1 MPIRDLNTLGLD
13 QLLGALLSAV
23 VGGQREATASSLAL
37 VEQIGL
43 VRGTDGDEHFRTV
56 TIRYTK
62 LDENQEPAEFA
73 LEVPLLAMVAIPTL
87 TVSHAKVAFT
97 YDVTETTVEKPA
109 AEADP
114 RTITPGPR
122 ALGGLTAQPVVL
134 KGFVPR
140 TRTTRESRET
150 AGISV
155 EVIVESVPLP
165 IGLERLID
173 LTELTVARPAE
184 DDQP

>member
-13 QLLGALLSAV
+13 QLLGALLSAI

-43 VRGTDGDEHFRTV
+43 VRGADGSERFRTV

-87 TVSHAKVAFT
+87 TVRNAKVAFT
-97 YDVTETTVEKPA
+97 YDVTETTTEKPA
-109 AEADP
+109 EEDR
-114 RTITPGPR
+114 RTATATPR

-134 KGFVPR
+134 KGYVPR

-150 AGISV
+150 TGISV
-155 EVIVESVPLP
+155 EVTVESVPLP

-184 DDQP
+184 DDGP